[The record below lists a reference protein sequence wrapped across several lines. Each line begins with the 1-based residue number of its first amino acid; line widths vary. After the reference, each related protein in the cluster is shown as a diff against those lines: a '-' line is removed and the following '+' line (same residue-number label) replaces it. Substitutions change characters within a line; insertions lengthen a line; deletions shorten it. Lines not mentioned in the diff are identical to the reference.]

1 MHDASAAENDA
12 ARVVQKLLKRR
23 KSIVKLLVLGK
34 KADPNQWLK
43 RWGEQLMMQGLRLL
57 QWCILELGRLWNTD
71 TVVF

>member
-43 RWGEQLMMQGLRLL
+43 R
-57 QWCILELGRLWNTD
+57 
-71 TVVF
+71 

>member
-1 MHDASAAENDA
+1 MTYSILRFCQFLYIDGSSVCNMHDASAAENDA

-43 RWGEQLMMQGLRLL
+43 R
-57 QWCILELGRLWNTD
+57 
-71 TVVF
+71 